1 MKHRPEPD
9 IIRLSN
15 ISENRFLTGQTE
27 FGVENESSPQKTFS
41 SLLFSSLLFSS
52 LLFSSLLFSSAARA
66 AGEGSGRGPYV
77 QADLAYAYEHITH
90 DYPEPAGAKKGKIS
104 TVSDYFRN
112 IRTHSIHPRVS
123 VGYDFGGWRIAA
135 DYARYRK
142 WNDSKYSVSI
152 KELKENKGENINVA
166 QYLKTENQENGSF
179 HAVSSL
185 GLSAVYDFKLNDKFK
200 PYIGARVAYGHIR
213 HQHRSVE
220 QETTIVTTYLQSGKP
235 SPIIRGPTP
244 KPAHQ
249 ESNSIRR
256 VGLGVIAGVGFDITP
271 NLTLDAGYRYHNW
284 GRLENTRF
292 KTHEASLGVRY
303 RF

>member
-1 MKHRPEPD
+1 M
-9 IIRLSN
+9 
-15 ISENRFLTGQTE
+15 
-27 FGVENESSPQKTFS
+27 
-41 SLLFSSLLFSS
+41 
-52 LLFSSLLFSSAARA
+52 
-66 AGEGSGRGPYV
+66 

-90 DYPEPAGAKKGKIS
+90 DYPEPAGANKGKIS

-142 WNDSKYSVSI
+142 WNNSKYSVSI
-152 KELKENKGENINVA
+152 KELKNNKKKK
-166 QYLKTENQENGSF
+166 KTENQENGSF

-200 PYIGARVAYGHIR
+200 PYIGARVAYGHVR
-213 HQHRSVE
+213 HSIDSTKKTIKV
-220 QETTIVTTYLQSGKP
+220 TTVPSTAPNGAVTTYD
-235 SPIIRGPTP
+235 TDP
-244 KPAHQ
+244 KTQ
-249 ESNSIRR
+249 NDYQSNSIRR
-256 VGLGVIAGVGFDITP
+256 VGLGVIAGVGFGITP
-271 NLTLDAGYRYHNW
+271 KLTLDAGYRYHNW

>member
-1 MKHRPEPD
+1 MQPAK
-9 IIRLSN
+9 N
-15 ISENRFLTGQTE
+15 
-27 FGVENESSPQKTFS
+27 
-41 SLLFSSLLFSS
+41 LLFSS
-52 LLFSSLLFSSAARA
+52 LLFSSLLFSSAAQA
-66 AGEGSGRGPYV
+66 ASEDGGRGPYV
-77 QADLAYAYEHITH
+77 QADLAYAAERITH
-90 DYPEPAGAKKGKIS
+90 DYPEPTGTKKGTIS

-123 VGYDFGGWRIAA
+123 VGYDFGSWRIAA

-142 WNDSKYSVSI
+142 WNNSKYSVSI
-152 KELKENKGENINVA
+152 KELKNNNKK
-166 QYLKTENQENGSF
+166 KTENQENGSF

-200 PYIGARVAYGHIR
+200 PYIGARVAYGHVR
-213 HQHRSVE
+213 HSIDSTKKITGLL
-220 QETTIVTTYLQSGKP
+220 TTTSTRGAEPGSYKVSTTPG
-235 SPIIRGPTP
+235 
-244 KPAHQ
+244 AHQ

-271 NLTLDAGYRYHNW
+271 KLTLDAGYRYHNW

>member
-1 MKHRPEPD
+1 MCIRPTK
-9 IIRLSN
+9 N
-15 ISENRFLTGQTE
+15 F
-27 FGVENESSPQKTFS
+27 SSLLFSSLLFSSLLFS

-66 AGEGSGRGPYV
+66 AGEDHGRGPYV
-77 QADLAYAYEHITH
+77 QADLAYAYEHITR
-90 DYPEPAGAKKGKIS
+90 DYPDAAGLEKGKKIS

-142 WNDSKYSVSI
+142 WNNSKYSVSI
-152 KELKENKGENINVA
+152 KELKSKSKSKRE
-166 QYLKTENQENGSF
+166 LKTVNQENGTF

-200 PYIGARVAYGHIR
+200 PYIGARVAYGHVR
-213 HQHRSVE
+213 HSISTKK
-220 QETTIVTTYLQSGKP
+220 TTEFLTTASTPDAVSGAYKV
-235 SPIIRGPTP
+235 SRTP
-244 KPAHQ
+244 GAHQ

>member
-1 MKHRPEPD
+1 Y
-9 IIRLSN
+9 
-15 ISENRFLTGQTE
+15 
-27 FGVENESSPQKTFS
+27 
-41 SLLFSSLLFSS
+41 
-52 LLFSSLLFSSAARA
+52 AAER
-66 AGEGSGRGPYV
+66 
-77 QADLAYAYEHITH
+77 ITH
-90 DYPEPAGAKKGKIS
+90 DYPEPTAPNKNKIS

-142 WNDSKYSVSI
+142 WNNNKYSVSI
-152 KELKENKGENINVA
+152 KELERNDNSTSSSKYLNIKTR
-166 QYLKTENQENGSF
+166 KTEHQENGTF

-185 GLSAVYDFKLNDKFK
+185 GLSTVYDFDTGSRFK
-200 PYIGARVAYGHIR
+200 PYIGMRVAYGHVR
-213 HQHRSVE
+213 HQVRSVE
-220 QETTIVTTYLQSGKP
+220 KETIAVTTYPKKGEQGAP
-235 SPIIRGPTP
+235 SVTTNAPIRKLP
-244 KPAHQ
+244 HH
-249 ESNSIRR
+249 ESRSISS
-256 VGLGVIAGVGFDITP
+256 LGFGAVAGVGIDITP

>member
-1 MKHRPEPD
+1 A
-9 IIRLSN
+9 
-15 ISENRFLTGQTE
+15 TAQ
-27 FGVENESSPQKTFS
+27 
-41 SLLFSSLLFSS
+41 
-52 LLFSSLLFSSAARA
+52 
-66 AGEGSGRGPYV
+66 
-77 QADLAYAYEHITH
+77 
-90 DYPEPAGAKKGKIS
+90 KKGTTIS

-142 WNDSKYSVSI
+142 WNNNKYSVSI
-152 KELKENKGENINVA
+152 KELLRNSSNGNWQE
-166 QYLKTENQENGSF
+166 LKTENQENGSF

-200 PYIGARVAYGHIR
+200 PYIGARVAYGHVR
-213 HQHRSVE
+213 HSIDSTKKTIEV
-220 QETTIVTTYLQSGKP
+220 TTIPHAPNAT
-235 SPIIRGPTP
+235 PTIYRVP
-244 KPAHQ
+244 KTQDAHQ

-271 NLTLDAGYRYHNW
+271 KLTLDAGYRYHNW

-292 KTHEASLGVRY
+292 KTHEASLGMRY

>member
-1 MKHRPEPD
+1 MRSTK
-9 IIRLSN
+9 N
-15 ISENRFLTGQTE
+15 
-27 FGVENESSPQKTFS
+27 FS

-52 LLFSSLLFSSAARA
+52 LLFSSLLFPSAAQA
-66 AGEGSGRGPYV
+66 ASEGNGRGPYV
-77 QADLAYAYEHITH
+77 QADLAYAYEHITR
-90 DYPEPAGAKKGKIS
+90 DYPDAAGLEKGKKIS

-142 WNDSKYSVSI
+142 WNNNKYSVSI
-152 KELKENKGENINVA
+152 KELLRNDNASLPSGKRHLNIKT
-166 QYLKTENQENGSF
+166 QKTEHQENGTF
-179 HAVSSL
+179 HAASSL
-185 GLSAVYDFKLNDKFK
+185 GLSTIYDFDTGSRFK
-200 PYIGARVAYGHIR
+200 PYIGMRVAYGHVR
-213 HQHRSVE
+213 HGIDSTKKTKNTLTAYHGNGRGSTYYDNVEPEKNQKNTYRQNRS
-220 QETTIVTTYLQSGKP
+220 S
-235 SPIIRGPTP
+235 
-244 KPAHQ
+244 
-249 ESNSIRR
+249 RR
-256 VGLGVIAGVGFDITP
+256 LGFGAMAGVGIDVAP

>member
-1 MKHRPEPD
+1 MNPARKKP
-9 IIRLSN
+9 
-15 ISENRFLTGQTE
+15 
-27 FGVENESSPQKTFS
+27 

-52 LLFSSLLFSSAARA
+52 LLFSSLLFSSAAQA
-66 AGEGSGRGPYV
+66 ASEGNGRGPYV
-77 QADLAYAYEHITH
+77 QADLAYAAERITH
-90 DYPEPAGAKKGKIS
+90 DYPEPTAQKKGKIS

-142 WNDSKYSVSI
+142 WNNNKYSVNI
-152 KELKENKGENINVA
+152 KELERNENKNSGNHLNIKT
-166 QYLKTENQENGSF
+166 QKTEHQENGTF

-185 GLSAVYDFKLNDKFK
+185 GLSTIYDFDTGSRFK
-200 PYIGARVAYGHIR
+200 PYIGMRVAYGHVR
-213 HQHRSVE
+213 HQVRSVQ
-220 QETTIVTTYLQSGKP
+220 QETIAVTTYP
-235 SPIIRGPTP
+235 SDGSAKTSVPSEMPP
-244 KPAHQ
+244 KPAYH
-249 ESNSIRR
+249 ENRSSRR
-256 VGLGVIAGVGFDITP
+256 LGFGAMAGVGIDVAP
-271 NLTLDAGYRYHNW
+271 GLTLDAGYRYHYW

>member
-1 MKHRPEPD
+1 M
-9 IIRLSN
+9 
-15 ISENRFLTGQTE
+15 
-27 FGVENESSPQKTFS
+27 
-41 SLLFSSLLFSS
+41 
-52 LLFSSLLFSSAARA
+52 
-66 AGEGSGRGPYV
+66 
-77 QADLAYAYEHITH
+77 QADLAYAAERITR
-90 DYPEPAGAKKGKIS
+90 DYPKPTGTDKSKLS

-142 WNDSKYSVSI
+142 WNDNKYSVNI
-152 KELKENKGENINVA
+152 KKLENKNKK
-166 QYLKTENQENGSF
+166 KTENQENGSF

-200 PYIGARVAYGHIR
+200 PYIGARVAYGHVR
-213 HQHRSVE
+213 HSIDS
-220 QETTIVTTYLQSGKP
+220 TKKITASAGGAG
-235 SPIIRGPTP
+235 SPASYKSTQD
-244 KPAHQ
+244 AHHQ
-249 ESNSIRR
+249 SNSIRR

>member
-1 MKHRPEPD
+1 MQPAK
-9 IIRLSN
+9 N
-15 ISENRFLTGQTE
+15 
-27 FGVENESSPQKTFS
+27 
-41 SLLFSSLLFSS
+41 LLFSSLLFSS
-52 LLFSSLLFSSAARA
+52 LLFSSLLFSSAAQA
-66 AGEGSGRGPYV
+66 ASEDGGRGPYV
-77 QADLAYAYEHITH
+77 QADLAYAAERITH
-90 DYPEPAGAKKGKIS
+90 DYPEPTGTKKDKIS

-142 WNDSKYSVSI
+142 WNNNKYSVSI
-152 KELKENKGENINVA
+152 KELENNNNKKK
-166 QYLKTENQENGSF
+166 KTENQENGSF

-200 PYIGARVAYGHIR
+200 PYIGARVAYGHVR
-213 HQHRSVE
+213 HSISTKK
-220 QETTIVTTYLQSGKP
+220 TTEFLTVARNRVTVPGTYKVST
-235 SPIIRGPTP
+235 TP
-244 KPAHQ
+244 GAHQ

-292 KTHEASLGVRY
+292 KTHEASLG
-303 RF
+303 

>member
-1 MKHRPEPD
+1 MQPAK
-9 IIRLSN
+9 N
-15 ISENRFLTGQTE
+15 
-27 FGVENESSPQKTFS
+27 
-41 SLLFSSLLFSS
+41 
-52 LLFSSLLFSSAARA
+52 LLFSSLLFSSAAQA
-66 AGEGSGRGPYV
+66 ASEDGGRGPYV
-77 QADLAYAYEHITH
+77 QADLAYAAERITH
-90 DYPEPAGAKKGKIS
+90 DYPEPTGTKKGTIS

-142 WNDSKYSVSI
+142 WNNSKYSVSI
-152 KELKENKGENINVA
+152 KELKNNNKK
-166 QYLKTENQENGSF
+166 KTENQENGTF

-200 PYIGARVAYGHIR
+200 PYIGARVAYGHVR
-213 HQHRSVE
+213 HSIDSTKKITGLL
-220 QETTIVTTYLQSGKP
+220 TTTSTRGAEPGSYKVSTTPG
-235 SPIIRGPTP
+235 
-244 KPAHQ
+244 AHQ

-271 NLTLDAGYRYHNW
+271 KLTLDAGYRYHNW

>member
-1 MKHRPEPD
+1 MNPAPK
-9 IIRLSN
+9 N
-15 ISENRFLTGQTE
+15 
-27 FGVENESSPQKTFS
+27 FS

-66 AGEGSGRGPYV
+66 ASEDGGRGPYV
-77 QADLAYAYEHITH
+77 QADLAYAAERITH

-152 KELKENKGENINVA
+152 KELKNNNKK
-166 QYLKTENQENGSF
+166 KTENQENGSF

-213 HQHRSVE
+213 HSIDSTKKITAGAGGAGSPVR
-220 QETTIVTTYLQSGKP
+220 P
-235 SPIIRGPTP
+235 SYKSTQD
-244 KPAHQ
+244 AHHQ
-249 ESNSIRR
+249 SNSIRR

-271 NLTLDAGYRYHNW
+271 KLTLDAGYRYHNW

>member
-1 MKHRPEPD
+1 M
-9 IIRLSN
+9 
-15 ISENRFLTGQTE
+15 
-27 FGVENESSPQKTFS
+27 
-41 SLLFSSLLFSS
+41 
-52 LLFSSLLFSSAARA
+52 
-66 AGEGSGRGPYV
+66 
-77 QADLAYAYEHITH
+77 QADLAYAAERITH
-90 DYPEPAGAKKGKIS
+90 DYPKPTDPSKGKIS

-142 WNDSKYSVSI
+142 WNNSKYSVSI
-152 KELKENKGENINVA
+152 KELKNNNKK
-166 QYLKTENQENGSF
+166 KTENQENGSF

-200 PYIGARVAYGHIR
+200 PYIGARVAYGHVR
-213 HQHRSVE
+213 HSIDSTKKITAGAGGAGSPVR
-220 QETTIVTTYLQSGKP
+220 P
-235 SPIIRGPTP
+235 SYKSTQD
-244 KPAHQ
+244 AHYQ
-249 ESNSIRR
+249 SNSIRR

-271 NLTLDAGYRYHNW
+271 KLTLDTGYRYHNW